1 MLASYQKVLNKICTA
16 RFSTAITTKNFING
30 EFKDSKASQWFNIYN
45 PATQELV
52 NKVPQTTNEEF
63 ADAMKSAEDA
73 FKTWKEVPILVRQ
86 RYMFD
91 YLIKLKENHEELAK
105 AITREQG
112 KTLIDARGDVQR
124 GLEVVEHCL
133 SFASIMMGETSE
145 NISKNIDLYSY
156 RVPLGVCAGIA
167 AFNFPVMI
175 PLWMYPVGITCGN
188 TYILK
193 PSEKVAG
200 ASMILA
206 QLLQDIKLP
215 KGVVNFVHGGRD
227 TVNNILEHPSIRA
240 VSFVGSN
247 QGGEY
252 VYEKGSKNGKRV
264 QSNMGA
270 KNHGIILPDADKE
283 EALNALT
290 GAAFG
295 ASGQR
300 CMALTTAVFVG
311 DAQNWIPD
319 LVEKAK
325 KLKVSI
331 GTEEGVDLGPLC
343 DPPLKERVLAHINQ
357 AEKEGAKIPLDG
369 RGYVNP
375 KYPKGNFIGPTV
387 LDYVTTEMTCYREE
401 IFGPVL
407 CVVRV
412 NTYDEAIQF
421 INNNRW
427 GNGCALFTK
436 SGSNAR
442 KFQHEIQA
450 GQLGINIPIPVPL
463 PMFSFTGN
471 KDSFRGDLNF
481 YGKAGVHFYTQ
492 QKTITARWREDNEER
507 SKVSTAM
514 PIMK

>member
-1 MLASYQKVLNKICTA
+1 MLSSTRKAASKLYA
-16 RFSTAITTKNFING
+16 RHFSTLTTKNFING
-30 EFKDSKASQWFNIYN
+30 EFKESKATKWFNIHN

-63 ADAMKSAEDA
+63 NEAVSSAETA

-91 YLIKLKENHEELAK
+91 YLMKLKENHEELAK

-124 GLEVVEHCL
+124 GLEVVEHTL

-145 NISKNIDLYSY
+145 NVSRNIDLYSY

-215 KGVVNFVHGGRD
+215 KGVVNFVHGAHD
-227 TVNNILEHPSIRA
+227 TVNNIVEHPSIRSI
-240 VSFVGSN
+240 SFVGGN
-247 QGGEY
+247 QAGEY
-252 VYEKGSKNGKRV
+252 IYEKGSKNGKRV

-283 EALNALT
+283 EALNALV

-311 DAQNWIPD
+311 ESQNWIPE
-319 LVEKAK
+319 LIEKAK
-325 KLKVSI
+325 KLKISI
-331 GTEEGVDLGPLC
+331 GTDEGVDLGPLC
-343 DPPLKERVLAHINQ
+343 DAPLKERVLGLIND
-357 AEKEGAKIPLDG
+357 AEKEGANIPLDG
-369 RGYVNP
+369 RGFIHP
-375 KYPKGNFIGPTV
+375 QYPKGNFVGPTL
-387 LDYVTTEMTCYREE
+387 LDNVKPHMRCYKEE

-407 CVVRV
+407 CVVRLDTL
-412 NTYDEAIQF
+412 NEAIEF

-427 GNGCALFTK
+427 GNGCALFTR
-436 SGSNAR
+436 SGPNAR
-442 KFQHEIQA
+442 KFQHEIAA
-450 GQLGINIPIPVPL
+450 GQIGINLPIPVPL

-481 YGKAGVHFYTQ
+481 YGKAGVMFYTQ
-492 QKTITARWREDNEER
+492 QKTITARWKEDHEEA
-507 SKVSTAM
+507 SKMSTAM

>member
-1 MLASYQKVLNKICTA
+1 MFASCNKALGRISAA
-16 RFSTAITTKNFING
+16 RFSTMTTKNFING
-30 EFKDSKASQWFNIYN
+30 EFKESKANKWFNIYN

-63 ADAMKSAEDA
+63 EEAMTAASTA
-73 FKTWKEVPILVRQ
+73 FKTWREVPILVRQ
-86 RYMFD
+86 RYIFD
-91 YLIKLKENHEELAK
+91 YLIKLKENQEELAK

-112 KTLIDARGDVQR
+112 KTLVDARGDVYR

-145 NISKNIDLYSY
+145 NVSRSVDLYSY
-156 RVPLGVCAGIA
+156 RAPIGVCAGIA

-175 PLWMYPVGITCGN
+175 PLWMYPVAITCGN
-188 TYILK
+188 TYVLK

-200 ASMILA
+200 ASMILG

-215 KGVVNFVHGGRD
+215 KGVVNIVHGGHD
-227 TVNNILEHPSIRA
+227 TVNNIVNHPKIRA
-240 VSFVGSN
+240 ISFVGGN
-247 QGGEY
+247 KAGEY
-252 VYEKGSKNGKRV
+252 IYEQGSKNGKRV

-300 CMALTTAVFVG
+300 CMALTTAIFVG
-311 DAQNWIPD
+311 ESQNWIPD
-319 LVEKAK
+319 LIEKAK

-331 GTEEGVDLGPLC
+331 GTDEGVDLGPLC
-343 DPPLKERVLAHINQ
+343 DAPLKERVVGLINQ

-369 RGYVNP
+369 RGFVHP
-375 KYPKGNFIGPTV
+375 KYPKGNFVGPTV
-387 LDYVTTEMTCYREE
+387 LDNVTSNMECYNNE

-407 CVVRV
+407 CVVRL
-412 NTYDEAIQF
+412 NTVSEAIEF
-421 INNNRW
+421 VNKNRW
-427 GNGCALFTK
+427 GNGCAIFTK
-436 SGSNAR
+436 SGPLAR
-442 KFQHEIQA
+442 KFQHEIEC
-450 GQLGINIPIPVPL
+450 GQIGINLPIPVPL

-481 YGKAGVHFYTQ
+481 YGKAGVQFYTQ
-492 QKTITARWREDNEER
+492 QKTITARWKEDSEEAT
-507 SKVSTAM
+507 KLSTSM